1 MCVSASNLD
10 LLERNHQHFST
21 INEGS
26 WSKTQIHVGPRACR
40 KNDEA
45 KTEGDDEVLACF
57 SYRLDL
63 LLQVYILEMA
73 SGPLDVD
80 RLVKKLRSICNLLIA
95 CRHASIWCPWSE
107 RLLRHSSLSLTDDLC
122 GQQLLPSPDILIK
135 YQFVPRGLNRGHFS
149 IQYGW
154 VHKSFSKGPAD
165 FAKQ

>member
-1 MCVSASNLD
+1 MARFQFPCMCLIDFKFRRYSFHMCVSASNLD

-63 LLQVYILEMA
+63 LLAGLYTWNGLGSPRCWPACEEIAIDLQFADCMPACLDLVSMVWKTSTAQFTVAHGWPVWATTIAKFCYSDQV
-73 SGPLDVD
+73 
-80 RLVKKLRSICNLLIA
+80 SICSQ
-95 CRHASIWCPWSE
+95 R
-107 RLLRHSSLSLTDDLC
+107 T
-122 GQQLLPSPDILIK
+122 Q
-135 YQFVPRGLNRGHFS
+135 
-149 IQYGW
+149 
-154 VHKSFSKGPAD
+154 
-165 FAKQ
+165 